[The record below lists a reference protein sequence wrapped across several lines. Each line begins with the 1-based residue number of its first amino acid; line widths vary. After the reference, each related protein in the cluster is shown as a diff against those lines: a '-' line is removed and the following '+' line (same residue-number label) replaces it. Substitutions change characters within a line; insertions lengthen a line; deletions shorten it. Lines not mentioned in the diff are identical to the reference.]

1 MCNKLHYNI
10 EMFKQQDR
18 GEIFE
23 EKFVSIVD
31 ALESIPDIPELI
43 FQRGP
48 TFDRLCDSIEAAME
62 VVTMILEDFGERT
75 ENDLGNVLKLG
86 ALGIISP
93 DLVNG
98 LVQCIGLRILLS
110 ERLDCFDERIALESI
125 QQVRDTL
132 YEFMDVVDRMMD
144 QIEVALEWQ

>member
-48 TFDRLCDSIEAAME
+48 T
-62 VVTMILEDFGERT
+62 
-75 ENDLGNVLKLG
+75 
-86 ALGIISP
+86 
-93 DLVNG
+93 
-98 LVQCIGLRILLS
+98 
-110 ERLDCFDERIALESI
+110 
-125 QQVRDTL
+125 
-132 YEFMDVVDRMMD
+132 
-144 QIEVALEWQ
+144 

>member
-1 MCNKLHYNI
+1 
-10 EMFKQQDR
+10 MFKQQGR

-48 TFDRLCDSIEAAME
+48 AFDRLCDSIEAAME
-62 VVTMILEDFGERT
+62 VVALILEDLGERGG
-75 ENDLGNVLKLG
+75 NDLSNVLRLG
-86 ALGIISP
+86 ELGIICP
-93 DLVNG
+93 YLVNG
-98 LVQCIGLRILLS
+98 LVRCTGLRIMLR
-110 ERLDCFDERIALESI
+110 ERLDCFDEKVVLDSI
-125 QQVRDTL
+125 QEVRDIL

-144 QIEVALEWQ
+144 QIDAEIEWQ